1 MEKDWARK
9 EAFITFNSIMTKGA
23 YSGIEIRKNLN
34 KSNLDKNDRALVT
47 EIVNGTLRNLIKIDW
62 IISRFV
68 KLNPKK
74 IAPSIRDIIRCGTYQ
89 IIFLDKIPDFAVCN
103 ESVELAKLYGNRG
116 AAKFVNGVL
125 RNIARNKDNITLPD
139 KANLIEYY
147 SIEYSHPTWMVDLW
161 INDYGVDFTEKL
173 LKANNEAPPLTIR
186 INKLKTDK
194 DEMLNLL
201 NDMNITAYSGLF
213 NYEAINIK
221 GSSSLDNMDL
231 FKKGFFQVQDES
243 SMLVG
248 KIMNPKAG
256 DLIIDVCSAPGGKAT
271 HMAEIMGN
279 QGKIIARDIHKH
291 KLNLIEQN
299 CKRLG
304 INIIETQLFDAV
316 EVDNTLLR
324 KADGVLVDAPC
335 SGLGLVRRKPDLRWK
350 REEHDIAKLS
360 ELQLSIL
367 KNASLYIKAG
377 GVLVYSTCTL
387 HMKENIQVV
396 REFLSYDNSFKLDNI
411 ERLLPENIDAPHK
424 KDGYLELYPNVH
436 GTDGFFIARMIKKA
450 YHIPVQYNK

>member
-9 EAFITFNSIMTKGA
+9 EAFIIFNSIMTKGA

-74 IAPSIRDIIRCGTYQ
+74 ITPSIRDILRCGIYQ
-89 IIFLDKIPDFAVCN
+89 IMFLDKIPDFAVCN
-103 ESVELAKLYGNRG
+103 ESVELAKLYGNSG

-125 RNIARNKDNITLPD
+125 RNIVRNKDNILLPD
-139 KANLIEYY
+139 KANIIEYY

-161 INDYGVDFTEKL
+161 IKDYGVDFTEKL
-173 LKANNEAPPLTIR
+173 LKANNVAPPLTIR

-194 DEMLNLL
+194 DEMLNSLNDINITTSSGLL
-201 NDMNITAYSGLF
+201 ND
-213 NYEAINIK
+213 EAINIK

-304 INIIETQLFDAV
+304 IKIIETQLFDAAK
-316 EVDNTLLR
+316 VDNTLFG

-350 REEHDIAKLS
+350 REEQDIGKLS
-360 ELQLSIL
+360 ELQLLIL
-367 KNASLYIKAG
+367 KNASLYVKTG
-377 GVLVYSTCTL
+377 GALVYSTCTL
-387 HMKENIQVV
+387 NTEENIQIV
-396 REFLSYDNSFKLDNI
+396 REFLSYDSSFKLDSI
-411 ERLLPENIDAPHK
+411 ERFLPANIDAPHK

-436 GTDGFFIARMIKKA
+436 GTDGFFIARMTKIA
-450 YHIPVQYNK
+450 NPIPVQYNK